1 MSVEISRKIILGA
14 RGSEL
19 AQAQT
24 ALVATELQHAWP
36 GIEIRTEII
45 KTRGDEGSPGASEP
59 IDPRAGRKGLFTA
72 EIERVLAAGGIDIAV
87 HSAKDLPSAEAPG
100 LEVRGALPR
109 AAVNDV
115 LIAKTPGGLA
125 ALRSNAIVATGSV
138 RRQCQ
143 LRWKHPEIEIVDLRG
158 NVPTRLRKL
167 RTNPWD
173 AIVLARAAVERLGYD
188 LSGGSFSFEGA
199 LLHAEIL
206 PTDEFLPAGGQGVI
220 ALQLR
225 SDDEGAKAI
234 VDGINHLE
242 TLQCLRAERDF
253 LRRLQ
258 GDCESPVGVLATI
271 ENHELILRAQVF
283 KEGEATPKTGK
294 VRSSLRTQ
302 KPEKVSES
310 LYCWMY
316 GREN

>member
-1 MSVEISRKIILGA
+1 MSAEISRKIILGS

-19 AQAQT
+19 ARAQT
-24 ALVATELQHAWP
+24 ALVARELQRAWP
-36 GIEIRTEII
+36 LLEIRRETI
-45 KTRGDEGSPGASEP
+45 KTRGDEGSAKASKP

-87 HSAKDLPSAEAPG
+87 HSAKDLPSDEVPG
-100 LEVRGALPR
+100 LEVGGALPR
-109 AAVNDV
+109 AALNDV
-115 LIAKTPGGLA
+115 LIAKIPGGLA
-125 ALRSNAIVATGSV
+125 SLRSNAIVATGSV
-138 RRQCQ
+138 RRQFQ
-143 LRWKHPEIEIVDLRG
+143 IRWKHPEIQIVDLRG

-167 RTNPWD
+167 SANPWD
-173 AIVLARAAVERLGYD
+173 AIVLARAGIERLGYD
-188 LSGGSFSFEGA
+188 LSGGFFSFEGA
-199 LLHAEIL
+199 LFHAEIL
-206 PTDEFLPAGGQGVI
+206 PVDEFLPAGGQGVI

-234 VDGINHLE
+234 VDRINHAE

-258 GDCESPVGVLATI
+258 GDCQSPVGVLATI
-271 ENHELILRAQVF
+271 ENHELTLRAQVF
-283 KEGEATPKTGK
+283 KEGEATPKAGK
-294 VRSSLRTQ
+294 VRSSLRAQ
-302 KPEKVSES
+302 EPEKISEA

>member
-1 MSVEISRKIILGA
+1 MSAEISRKIILGA

-24 ALVATELQHAWP
+24 ALVATALQHAWP

-45 KTRGDEGSPGASEP
+45 KTRGDEGSSGASGP

-87 HSAKDLPSAEAPG
+87 HSAKDLPSDEAPG
-100 LEVRGALPR
+100 LQLSGALPR

-143 LRWKHPEIEIVDLRG
+143 LRWKHPEIQIVDLRG

-167 RTNPWD
+167 RTNKWD
-173 AIVLARAAVERLGYD
+173 AIVLARAGVERLGYD

-199 LLHAEIL
+199 LFHAEIL
-206 PTDEFLPAGGQGVI
+206 PVDEFLPAGGQGVI

-234 VDGINHLE
+234 VDGINHLK
-242 TLQCLRAERDF
+242 TLQCLQAERDF

-258 GDCESPVGVLATI
+258 GDCQSPVGVLATI
-271 ENHELILRAQVF
+271 ETDELTLRAQVF

-302 KPEKVSES
+302 KPEKVSET